1 MSHASP
7 PVGDRDHVSVWQLLR
22 DARRVRSQGR
32 AAIEQR
38 QRARLAE
45 IVAYAR
51 ANSPYY
57 REFYQNLPERVEDPT
72 LLPVTSKEALMACFD
87 DWITDREVTIEQVR
101 AFVADPNLIGER
113 FRGKYLVAT
122 TSGTSGRRG
131 IFLLDDRNM
140 AVQYALSSLTA
151 LSWLSAGDLIPILGH
166 FGRSAM
172 VMATGGHFVGVAG
185 IARIRKT
192 SWWNRKTMRVFSVY
206 TPLPELVAELNRFR
220 PALLVGYASVIAL
233 LAREQE
239 AGRLRLD
246 RVQVQPAGETLPE
259 SEYDRIAKAFH
270 AKVRIA
276 YAATECLF
284 ISACCEQGWQHVN
297 LDWVVLE
304 PVDADYRPVPPGEQ
318 SHTVLIS
325 NLANRVQPIVRY
337 DLGDSILV
345 RPDPCPCGSPLPAI
359 RIQGPAA
366 DVLTFPTDRGE
377 QVSIAP
383 LAFGTLLDR
392 TPGIE
397 LFQIVQTTPTSLRV
411 RMRLAP
417 LADADRVWQQVH
429 AEITHLLTE
438 HRVGHIT
445 LERAKEP
452 PQQSPGGKY
461 RTIIPLS

>member
-22 DARRVRSQGR
+22 EARRVRSQGR

-45 IVAYAR
+45 MVAYAR
-51 ANSPYY
+51 AHSPYY
-57 REFYQNLPERVEDPT
+57 HKLYQHLPERVEDST
-72 LLPVTSKEALMACFD
+72 RLPVTSKETLMACFD

-140 AVQYALSSLTA
+140 AVQYALSSLMS
-151 LSWLSAGDLIPILGH
+151 LSWLSACDLIPILGH

-172 VMATGGHFVGVAG
+172 VMATGGHFIGVAS

-206 TPLPELVAELNRFR
+206 TPLPELVTELNRFR
-220 PALLVGYASVIAL
+220 PALLFGYASVIAL

-246 RVQVQPAGETLPE
+246 RVQVQAAGETLAE

-270 AKVRIA
+270 AKVHIA
-276 YAATECLF
+276 YTATECLF
-284 ISACCEQGWQHVN
+284 ISASCEQGWQHVN

-304 PVDADYRPVPPGEQ
+304 PVDADYRPVPPGEP

-345 RPDPCPCGSPLPAI
+345 RPDLCPCGNPLPAI
-359 RIQGPAA
+359 RIQGRVA
-366 DVLTFPTDRGE
+366 DVLTFPTSRGE
-377 QVSIAP
+377 QVAIAP
-383 LAFGTLLDR
+383 LALGTPLDGIA
-392 TPGIE
+392 GIE
-397 LFQIVQTTPTSLRV
+397 QFQLVQTTPTSLRV
-411 RMRLAP
+411 RLRLAP

-429 AEITHLLTE
+429 AEITYLLTE
-438 HRVGHIT
+438 HQVGHIT